1 MAVPATFLSFKERTA
16 CSSAWAGNVGFA
28 GAFQNTQGRADLS
41 QVLLPSSEDGVGL
54 SACGTEARVQNRL
67 HPDTEALFSP

>member
-28 GAFQNTQGRADLS
+28 GAFQNAQGRADHGR
-41 QVLLPSSEDGVGL
+41 VLLPSSEDSEWASL
-54 SACGTEARVQNRL
+54 LWDCGPVQNRL
-67 HPDTEALFSP
+67 HPDTAALFSP

>member
-28 GAFQNTQGRADLS
+28 GAFQNIQAQGWINLEEY
-41 QVLLPSSEDGVGL
+41 VLLAKLTCLLITPFD
-54 SACGTEARVQNRL
+54 
-67 HPDTEALFSP
+67 H